1 MKIWHIIPIICL
13 CLVACESK
21 DTPKEAVRPNIIYII
36 ADDLGYGDLGVYG
49 QKLISTPYID
59 QLAAG
64 GMRFTQHYSG
74 STVCAPSR
82 AVLMTGK
89 HTGHTVVR
97 GNREIKPEGQFPMA
111 DSVYTMAEMFRE
123 AGYSTAAFGKW
134 GLGFPGS
141 EGDPNRQG
149 FDTFFGYNCQRH
161 AHTYYPDY
169 LWSNQT
175 KAGIIEN
182 AEGKQQIHSADLIQD
197 QVLHY
202 LRGRGRIDA
211 SLERQP
217 FFLFLPMTMPHA
229 ALQIPEE
236 NLAAYEGKFEESPQP
251 DGYYPG
257 VEKPRSTFA
266 AMVSAVDTHVGQIVQ
281 LLDSLG
287 IRDNTLIMFTSD
299 NGPHEEGGADP
310 AFFDSNGPYR
320 GVKRDL
326 YEGGVRVPFIA
337 NWPGKISAGTT
348 SDHISAFWDI
358 LPTMAEFIGVSTPE
372 QTDGLSLV
380 PTLMGEENQ
389 PTHEHLYWEFHEQG
403 GKQAVRQGKWKGIRL
418 NVGKD
423 PEPVLELYDLEK
435 DPGETQN
442 LAEEFPEKMAELTA
456 LMESSHEKDVNW
468 PLYYADRQK
477 TVE

>member
-1 MKIWHIIPIICL
+1 MKIWFIIPILCL
-13 CLVACESK
+13 CLIACEPTEPS
-21 DTPKEAVRPNIIYII
+21 KEASRPNIIYII

-49 QKLISTPYID
+49 QTLITTPNID

-111 DSVYTMAEMFRE
+111 DSVYTLAEMFRE

-175 KAGIIEN
+175 KAGIMEN
-182 AEGKQQIHSADLIQD
+182 ADGKQQVHSADLIQE
-197 QVLHY
+197 QILHY

-211 SLERQP
+211 SVERQP

-236 NLAAYEGKFEESPQP
+236 YRASYEGKFEEIPQP

-257 VEKPRSTFA
+257 VEKPKSTFA
-266 AMVSAVDTHVGQIVQ
+266 AMVSTVDAHVGQIVQ
-281 LLDSLG
+281 LLDSMG
-287 IRDNTLIMFTSD
+287 IRENTLIMFTSD

-337 NWPGKISAGTT
+337 NWPGKISSGTT
-348 SDHISAFWDI
+348 SDHVSAFWDI
-358 LPTMAEFIGVSTPE
+358 FPTMAEIIEVNKPE
-372 QTDGLSLV
+372 GTDGLSLV

-389 PTHEHLYWEFHEQG
+389 EVHGHLYWEFHEQG
-403 GKQAVRQGKWKGIRL
+403 GKQAVRQGKWKGVRL

-456 LMESSHEKDVNW
+456 LMENSHEKDVNW

-477 TVE
+477 TTE